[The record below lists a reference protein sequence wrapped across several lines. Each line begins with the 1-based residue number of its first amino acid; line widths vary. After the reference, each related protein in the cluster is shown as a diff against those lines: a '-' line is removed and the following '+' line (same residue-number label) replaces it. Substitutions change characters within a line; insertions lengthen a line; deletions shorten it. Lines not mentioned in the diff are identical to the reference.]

1 MQNIF
6 KNYQPYLSL
15 ILSSLLMLSCVAYQP
30 QTVDIPLIHEKEDL
44 RIDAGLSLV
53 KGNFGG
59 TFSYGIS
66 DKTAVQVH
74 GNTMIDG
81 TAHNYIQVAGGYYKH
96 YNNDAVLELYGGLGY
111 GKIYARSPPSG
122 GHIDGSQ
129 QLYFTQLNF
138 GKISIDN
145 GKIDL
150 GIGLKTGLLLSEI
163 QDNNYF
169 YNTNE
174 RDLKYNYSMLLAEP
188 TAFIRF
194 GGERIKFN
202 LKAGAVAMHE
212 LSSSNQSFPYSWW
225 NLGFG
230 VNFNF

>member
-1 MQNIF
+1 MSNII
-6 KNYQPYLSL
+6 KNYQPYLL
-15 ILSSLLMLSCVAYQP
+15 LSISSFLMLSCVAYQP
-30 QTVDIPLIHEKEDL
+30 QMADIPLIHEKKDL

-53 KGNFGG
+53 KGNIGG
-59 TFSYGIS
+59 TFSYGVS
-66 DKTAVQVH
+66 DKIAVQVH
-74 GNTMIDG
+74 GNTMFDG
-81 TAHNYIQVAGGYYKH
+81 TKHNYLQAAGGYYKH
-96 YNNDAVLELYGGLGY
+96 YNNNAVLELYGGLGY
-111 GKIYARSPPSG
+111 GNIYARQPSTG
-122 GHIDGSQ
+122 GHMDGNQ

-150 GIGLKTGLLLSEI
+150 GIGLKTGLLFSEI

-169 YNTNE
+169 YTPAE
-174 RDLKYNYSMLLAEP
+174 GDLKYNYSILLGEP

-212 LSSSNQSFPYSWW
+212 LSNSNQYFPFSWW
-225 NLGFG
+225 NIGFG